1 MYMNTTFSRQSTHYC
16 RVLARSSNHYV
27 TGVVGVGELVGG
39 ELGRV
44 DREEVV
50 AVLAREMALET
61 SFKLTLFQD
70 LQRDLLKIDEV
81 RDRGSLHELRAKHGL
96 QILCV
101 SLNIL
106 CMSKETY
113 ST

>member
-1 MYMNTTFSRQSTHYC
+1 M
-16 RVLARSSNHYV
+16 

-50 AVLAREMALET
+50 VVLAREMGLET
-61 SFKLTLFQD
+61 SFKPALFQD

-81 RDRGSLHELRAKHGL
+81 GDWT
-96 QILCV
+96 ILYLF
-101 SLNIL
+101 SDLWGKI
-106 CMSKETY
+106 
-113 ST
+113 